1 METVIRAF
9 VVYFALWALVRISG
23 RRTLGELSAFDLILF
38 LVIGGA
44 TQRALVGQDYS
55 LTTALIIIAT
65 LIALDV
71 LVSLAKRDS
80 KLLARVADGVPMV
93 VVQNGRPLFGR
104 LKRARVTVED
114 VLEAARHLHGL
125 ERLDQVK
132 YAILEGSGEI
142 SIIPKTAQPVAGM
155 DPTVG

>member
-1 METVIRAF
+1 METVVRAL
-9 VVYFALWALVRISG
+9 VVYVALWALVRISG
-23 RRTLGELSAFDLILF
+23 RRTMGELSAFDFILF

-55 LTTALIIIAT
+55 LTTALIIIGT
-65 LIALDV
+65 LIVIDV

-80 KLLARVADGVPMV
+80 KLIARVADGVPMI
-93 VVQNGRPLFGR
+93 VVQNGRPLLAR
-104 LKRARVTVED
+104 LKWARISVED
-114 VLEAARHLHGL
+114 VLKAARHVHGL

-132 YAILEGSGEI
+132 YAILEASGEI
-142 SIIPKTAQPVAGM
+142 SIIPNTTQPVAGV